1 MYRYGYIDKEAVTT
15 FVNSMTVINGEIVVK
30 DIEQA
35 KWFLNTYYKEVI
47 DFFMSP
53 ENGYAY
59 DKLSKAIRLGIN
71 KKVLSMSD
79 LLKTDSE
86 VIDILKNSL
95 DEEILNLV
103 NSLNED
109 VKLRINEEKYD
120 IHIKGK
126 VRLIDPGVYVDD
138 RVYSLSELDE
148 SVEAINKS
156 ALEKTKKGIYV
167 EIM

>member
-120 IHIKGK
+120 
-126 VRLIDPGVYVDD
+126 
-138 RVYSLSELDE
+138 
-148 SVEAINKS
+148 
-156 ALEKTKKGIYV
+156 
-167 EIM
+167 